1 MEMEGVSR
9 ANGAPIGGREEEG
22 LSTGAS
28 TARSLSPPSHAGG
41 GGRRFLVGEVGS
53 DHIRNEL
60 STKPPK
66 KVFEEIQHSYGL
78 QLPQDEYDSP
88 HHLSSD
94 FVFSIFTI
102 IFVFQSIYLFFNS
115 FVFCY

>member
-28 TARSLSPPSHAGG
+28 TSRSLSPPSHAGG

-94 FVFSIFTI
+94 FVFQFLRLS
-102 IFVFQSIYLFFNS
+102 LFFNS
-115 FVFCY
+115 FICFFNSFIL

>member
-9 ANGAPIGGREEEG
+9 ANGAPIGGREEG

-28 TARSLSPPSHAGG
+28 TRSVSPPSHAGG
-41 GGRRFLVGEVGS
+41 RKFLVGEVGS

-78 QLPQDEYDSP
+78 QLPHEEYS
-88 HHLSSD
+88 LIS
-94 FVFSIFTI
+94 
-102 IFVFQSIYLFFNS
+102 
-115 FVFCY
+115 